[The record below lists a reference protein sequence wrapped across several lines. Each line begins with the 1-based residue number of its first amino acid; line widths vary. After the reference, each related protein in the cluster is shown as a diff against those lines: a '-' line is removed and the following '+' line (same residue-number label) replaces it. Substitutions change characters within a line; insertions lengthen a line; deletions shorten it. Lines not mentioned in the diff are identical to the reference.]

1 MSERTLSVRAVT
13 LRVLAATFL
22 SIYLAVAAY
31 SFLLPAVFVLDA
43 AGSAE
48 FWRKMM
54 LVVNVVGPLATL
66 CVYLFYRPVARVLRA
81 QDAGHEPSPKELA
94 KAQAAFKSIEGF
106 LFIIGAS
113 AYLLGVLLS
122 LGLDALR
129 GAPIDRVYWAYRV
142 VLAISFGL
150 VNGIVTARMV
160 NLAWIQAKHR
170 MGITDIGD
178 AARRTTTVAKIGF
191 PLAILVLVVIVF
203 AGSAI
208 FYYLHRGSADPS
220 LLSVAA
226 AIPTFARSLGALAAV
241 SLAIVAAL
249 MIENQAHVDHVREQ
263 VMRLAGGSMDL
274 SKRVFIVSYDDMG
287 FMTAGVNRI
296 LSQLRESFVIIRR
309 SEGQVS
315 ATGER
320 TSRLVERSKSEAAR
334 INELIAQL
342 EDSERVEVDVI
353 NGVVEDFESLVRSIN
368 ETIAKS
374 REQGEF
380 IERASLSMRAMT
392 GSFKDVSDKAIQAA
406 GRFQTLSRDLAQG
419 ERGVSELVAANRSMI
434 EANAKIR
441 EMASMIMDISE
452 RSSLLA
458 MNAAIE
464 AAHAGSA
471 GKGFAVVADEVRK
484 LSSSTALAAK
494 DIDDYVKLIL
504 EKNRAVEAM
513 NERIAGTFKA
523 LLAELGEAVTGMD
536 AIAASARAEA
546 DEAESSLTEIA
557 KLMALT
563 EELKHDAGAI
573 EDMRNVL
580 NKGLERLSGIV
591 RQMTEVNENMIGGMS
606 VIMDLFSELGNAFD
620 GTFHAIE
627 ALDETVARYTI

>member
-1 MSERTLSVRAVT
+1 MDL
-13 LRVLAATFL
+13 
-22 SIYLAVAAY
+22 
-31 SFLLPAVFVLDA
+31 
-43 AGSAE
+43 
-48 FWRKMM
+48 
-54 LVVNVVGPLATL
+54 
-66 CVYLFYRPVARVLRA
+66 
-81 QDAGHEPSPKELA
+81 
-94 KAQAAFKSIEGF
+94 
-106 LFIIGAS
+106 
-113 AYLLGVLLS
+113 
-122 LGLDALR
+122 LR
-129 GAPIDRVYWAYRV
+129 GVPIDRIYWSYRI
-142 VLAISFGL
+142 VLAISFGF

-170 MGITDIGD
+170 MGVTDISD
-178 AARRTTTVAKIGF
+178 AAKRTSTVAKIGF
-191 PLAILVLVVIVF
+191 PLAILVVVVIIF
-203 AGSAI
+203 SGSAT
-208 FYYLHRGSADPS
+208 FYYLHRGAADPS
-220 LLSVAA
+220 LLSVRA
-226 AIPTFARSLGALAAV
+226 AIPSFARSLGVLAGV
-241 SLAIVAAL
+241 SLSIVAAL
-249 MIENQAHVDHVREQ
+249 MVENQAHVDHVREQ

-274 SKRVFIVSYDDMG
+274 SQRVFIISYDDMG
-287 FMTAGVNRI
+287 FLTAGVNRI

-309 SEGQVS
+309 SEGEVS

-320 TSRLVERSKSEAAR
+320 TRGLVERSKSEAAR

-374 REQGEF
+374 REQSGF

-392 GSFKDVSDKAIQAA
+392 GSFKDVSDKAVQAA
-406 GRFQTLSRDLAQG
+406 GRFQALSRDLAQG

-464 AAHAGSA
+464 AAHAGAA
-471 GKGFAVVADEVRK
+471 GKGFAVVADDVRK

-494 DIDDYVKLIL
+494 DIDDYVKMIL
-504 EKNRAVEAM
+504 VKNQAVEAM

-523 LLAELGEAVTGMD
+523 LMAELGDAVGGMD

-546 DEAESSLTEIA
+546 DEAESSLQEIA

-606 VIMDLFSELGNAFD
+606 VIMDLFGELGNSFD
-620 GTFHAIE
+620 GTYQAIE